1 MSILGL
7 VAVSLFGALFARLY
21 YLQVM
26 EAPQFQVA
34 AQANRS
40 RTITE
45 EAPRGR
51 ILDVKG
57 RVLVDNRTSLVV
69 TVDRPALD
77 ALTAAQTDDL
87 KLRLASTITDFGVP
101 TKVKDVESAINDQ
114 RFDPLQP
121 VPVAI
126 DVPESLLIY
135 FAEKQDDFPGVTVK
149 RESVRRYPEEA
160 RGSTGLPVA
169 AHLLGY
175 VGPVNQDELDA
186 KQGTKDD
193 PKTIAKPYQMNS
205 EIGKGGVEQAYED
218 ELRGTP
224 GTRVMEVDAHGDP
237 VRTISYQPPVP
248 GNDVQLTLDL
258 DTQKVAEQAL
268 LEQLDNQRG
277 KLYSDVDGN
286 NLRAKSPAGATAVV
300 DPNNGAVRAMASYP
314 TYDPSEFV
322 NGISQRRYDE
332 LTKGDPTTNGL
343 INRALQGQ
351 YAPGSTFKPFTA
363 FGAVQAGLITTRE
376 TVVDDGVY
384 ERADKN
390 DKQVFRNAKSQA
402 HGPVDLARSLTVS
415 SDWYYYALGD
425 LFWLRSEVLGENAQM
440 DGYAAFGFGAP
451 TGIPIPGEAKG
462 NVPNPTWKQN
472 LFDSM
477 SPEDQANGDPSWL
490 PGDQINMAVG
500 QGDILVT
507 PLQLANAYAALANGG
522 TLYQPQVALRILR
535 SGASFDVEGNPG
547 DPTSVIRTIDPV
559 VSSQID
565 LPPGF
570 LDSVTGGLEGVV
582 ANADGTAHPTFEGFD
597 LTNFSIAGKT
607 GTAEVKG
614 KVDSSWFAAFAP
626 VSAPRYAAA
635 AVLEQSGNGADGG
648 APVVRRIYE
657 QVSGQ
662 DQTSAG
668 DIAGGTE

>member
-51 ILDVKG
+51 ILDVEG

-77 ALTAAQTDDL
+77 TLTKAETEDL
-87 KLRLASTITDFGVP
+87 KLRLAQTITDFGVP
-101 TKVKDVESAINDQ
+101 TKVKDVDSAINDQ

-126 DVPESLLIY
+126 DVPEPLLIY
-135 FAEKQDDFPGVTVK
+135 IAEKQDDFPGVTVK
-149 RESVRRYPEEA
+149 RESVRRYPDDA
-160 RGSTGLPVA
+160 RNSTGNPVA

-175 VGPVNQDELDA
+175 VGPINQDELDA
-186 KQGTKDD
+186 KQGNAD
-193 PKTIAKPYQMNS
+193 PATLAKPYQMNS

-218 ELRGTP
+218 DLRGTP
-224 GTRVMEVDAHGDP
+224 GTRVIEVDAHGDP
-237 VRTISYQPPVP
+237 VRTVSYQPPIP
-248 GNDVQLTLDL
+248 GNDVQLTVDL
-258 DTQKVAEQAL
+258 DTQKIAEQAL
-268 LEQLDNQRG
+268 AEQLDEQRG
-277 KLYSDVDGN
+277 KRYTDVVGTP
-286 NLRAKSPAGATAVV
+286 LRAKSPAGATAVV
-300 DPNNGAVRAMASYP
+300 DPSNGAVRAMASYP

-332 LTKGDPTTNGL
+332 LTKGDPATNGL

-363 FGAVQAGLITTRE
+363 FAAVQAGLITTRE

-402 HGPVDLARSLTVS
+402 HGSVDLARSLTVS

-425 LFWLRSEVLGENAQM
+425 LFWLRSETLGENAQM

-477 SPEDQANGDPSWL
+477 SSEDQANGDPSWL

-507 PLQLANAYAALANGG
+507 PLQLANAYATLANGG
-522 TLYQPQVALRILR
+522 TVHQPQVALRILQP
-535 SGASFDVEGNPG
+535 GATLDALGNPT
-547 DPTSVIRTIDPV
+547 DPASVLRTIDPV
-559 VSSQID
+559 VVRQVT

-570 LDSVTGGLEGVV
+570 LDSVTSGLEGVV
-582 ANADGTAHPTFEGFD
+582 TSADGTAHPTFDGFD
-597 LTNFSIAGKT
+597 LTDFPIAGKT

-614 KVDSSWFAAFAP
+614 KVDSSWFAAFGP
-626 VSAPRYAAA
+626 VGAPRYAAA

-668 DIAGGTE
+668 DIAGGSE